1 MRANALRRAIM
12 DDMPT
17 PPYGIRHS
25 YADYLAL
32 EAASNVRHEF
42 LNGYIYAMAGGTPE
56 HAAVAA
62 AITGLL
68 FPQLRWKGCRSY
80 NADLRVRTSSGLST
94 YPDVT
99 IVCGAS
105 ERHLEDQNAVTN
117 PIVLIEVLSPGTED
131 YDRGDKFE
139 HYKSLPSLRQVLLVS
154 PQDQSIEIWT
164 RSTGSR
170 WSRVLLRES
179 GVAELVIGARL
190 DVYELFDAA
199 AEPHA

>member
-1 MRANALRRAIM
+1 M

-62 AITGLL
+62 AITGLM
-68 FPQLRWKGCRSY
+68 FPQLRGKGCRAY
-80 NADLRVRTSSGLST
+80 NADLRVRTPSGLAT

-117 PIVLIEVLSPGTED
+117 PIVLIEMLSPSTED

-139 HYKSLPSLRQVLLVS
+139 HYKSLPSLRQLLLVS
-154 PQDQSIEIWT
+154 PQDQSIEMWT

-179 GVAELVIGARL
+179 GVAELVIGPRL

-199 AEPHA
+199 AEPNA

>member
-1 MRANALRRAIM
+1 M